1 MAIRKIIEID
11 EEKCDGCGLCVP
23 GCPEGALQIIDGKAK
38 LVNESFCDGMGACIG
53 ECPRDA
59 IKMVEKEAPEFDE
72 EEVKAR
78 MSLAVSRS
86 SQVQHY
92 PACPGSALR
101 SFEKKA
107 PAPPSLERSSPSQLA
122 NWPVQLMLVPPTAPY
137 LRHADLLICADCV
150 PFALADFHGRY
161 LSGRKVLI
169 GCPKLDDLNHYFEK
183 LKVIFKT
190 AEPNSLLVLKME
202 VPCCNGIASAA
213 IAARDAVKPQL
224 KMDVETVGI
233 QGEIIV
239 DESKRRK
246 LPFGNRNAGQ

>member
-11 EEKCDGCGLCVP
+11 EEKCDGCGLCIP
-23 GCPEGALQIIDGKAK
+23 GCPEGALQIIDGKAR

-59 IKMVEKEAPEFDE
+59 IKMVEKEAPEFAE
-72 EEVKAR
+72 KEVKAR
-78 MSLAVSRS
+78 MGLAVSES
-86 SQVQHY
+86 SQTQHY

-101 SFEKKA
+101 SFANKR
-107 PAPPSLERSSPSQLA
+107 PAPPPGERSSPSQLA

-161 LSGRKVLI
+161 LAGRKVLV

-183 LKVIFKT
+183 LKAIFLT
-190 AEPNSLLVLKME
+190 AEPNSLLILKME

-213 IAARDAVKPQL
+213 IAARDAVKPSL
-224 KMDVETVGI
+224 ETVVRTIGI

-239 DESKRRK
+239 DGSKK
-246 LPFGNRNAGQ
+246 VIPPLGNRNV